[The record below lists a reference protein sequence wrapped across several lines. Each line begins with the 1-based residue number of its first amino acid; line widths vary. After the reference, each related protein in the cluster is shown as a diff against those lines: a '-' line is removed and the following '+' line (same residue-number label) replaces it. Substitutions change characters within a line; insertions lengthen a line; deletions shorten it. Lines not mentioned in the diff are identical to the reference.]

1 MFFNELTTFV
11 MDRILEEHMKN
22 PVEREIS
29 IYVAC
34 VYAIACLHQTQPVK
48 RLPEIRFPSFNAEAV
63 EERLNV
69 LVPEY
74 LLNPLVTLVQTLKE
88 PETQEAYEL
97 FQWLFQQ
104 HAFMFCLERPVRYC
118 PGGKSPYPKE
128 KHPQVFT
135 NSTKSRLI
143 LNSEKLLSDNS
154 FAALSKC
161 YSKYENALSELH
173 GSSGQPIANDTT
185 FLDEVEKAI
194 KDYNHWKTKV
204 VQKRSQKKYKFLETF
219 TLPIIPAS
227 TLVESVKEDVKQE
240 FYRACDRYAKLLN
253 GEEVEEEEQENPPP
267 VANVSRRGS
276 SNSQSNRSSFGLN
289 HSSHFNDGAVST
301 DQDPAAMNRI
311 KLKKEFP
318 IRMPERKNSIRSRKP
333 KVGKKRKQERNMDTP
348 RKKRKKEP
356 LSDEEYFDN
365 NDDNDDEESDA
376 RLLKLLNDQ
385 F

>member
-1 MFFNELTTFV
+1 
-11 MDRILEEHMKN
+11 MKN

-135 NSTKSRLI
+135 NSTKSRLV

-173 GSSGQPIANDTT
+173 GSSGQPVANDTT

-227 TLVESVKEDVKQE
+227 TLVEPVKEDINQE
-240 FYRACDRYAKLLN
+240 FYRACDRYAKLIN
-253 GEEVEEEEQENPPP
+253 GEEVEEEEQQQNPSPAA
-267 VANVSRRGS
+267 ANVSRRS
-276 SNSQSNRSSFGLN
+276 SNSQANRSSFDSN
-289 HSSHFNDGAVST
+289 PSSQFHDDAVST
-301 DQDPAAMNRI
+301 GQDPAAMNRI

-318 IRMPERKNSIRSRKP
+318 IRMPERKNSMRPRKP

-348 RKKRKKEP
+348 RKKRKKEV
-356 LSDEEYFDN
+356 LSDEEYFELPN
-365 NDDNDDEESDA
+365 EEDDNDDESDA